1 MAAKIYRINYKSD
14 FILTMN
20 SDAGW
25 EVPFCIKFWTS
36 IPSRAYYV
44 GYDGETYTHCAYD
57 PSEPTK
63 LVVQF
68 DDHHLP
74 IGDLKFQ
81 ISYHFTVDDF
91 PNNTEDEVFNET
103 ALTTE
108 IDGETF
114 QVMLDFNGETAPGID
129 FSLPSVGVTSVN
141 GKIGVVT
148 LTAEDVGAQPTIADL
163 ATIRSGAAAGSTAV
177 QPAALQEALAGKQ
190 DTIADLSTIRSG
202 AAAGTT
208 AVQPAGLQEGLA
220 TKQDTIAD
228 LSTIRSGAAAG
239 ATAVQ
244 PAGLTPI
251 ESALQT
257 IEAVIPS
264 AATSQN
270 KLADMNYVDN
280 KVSTS
285 TANFVGTFET
295 LAELQAVQNPTN
307 NDYGFVIETDS
318 LGNEYYDRYKFNGTT
333 WLFEYKVESTPFT
346 AAQWAA
352 IQSGITSALV
362 TKLNALPTAQQL
374 SNQLAAKQDTI
385 SDLSTIRSGAAAGAT
400 AVQPAAMNTA
410 LAAKQDTISDLST
423 IRSGAAAGAT
433 AVQPATMNSALATKQ
448 NTISTVN
455 VTVDNNTGTPSGSAS
470 VSGSTLSLSFQN
482 LKGATGATGA
492 TGPQGPQGE
501 RGLPGES
508 GVTGDV
514 SGFTVIQT
522 IDPSA
527 TYGATDIA
535 GAATVQATNEE
546 LAELE
551 GEQSKISVE
560 LTGSYNHEFAFVNT
574 PSGRVT
580 YKDVYGIDYTVG
592 KSYTLTAKINET
604 GGYVRIYTT
613 TNGTSSLA
621 ANLRNNQT
629 YTLTVASGL
638 TAVRLGTTVDVSGT
652 ILLTA
657 NDGSI
662 QESIES
668 IGSDVDNLKDTMTS
682 VVSDTSSLNL
692 EVKGSDGQSFS
703 FSGLNGTYLVYQEVK
718 GLDYTV
724 GNVYKITAAISSGS
738 YVRVYLT
745 KNGTRSSVT
754 NLYNG
759 QSYTLTVASGDT
771 LLEIASTVDVSGII
785 TVSID
790 NPLVEKI
797 DYSYNAVNNDALIK
811 YPFKADATFHTD
823 QTYNFLQWFNYIRL
837 SGCRKGCTYY
847 VKQFYNQLMSNNLYT
862 RKLLIYEVDSNGNE
876 REFASYS
883 VAGTSAQY
891 LGIEYI
897 SNNNLIAVINW
908 TSDIPSLRNWP
919 NTATPLLPLCCA
931 FNDAELILPSK
942 IRFMSGLENYIYAQM
957 VVRNYNTMNIQGLH
971 YSSMRR
977 HPRHLSWTPSNTD
990 GSYNSVPLRLMME
1003 NRNNVL
1009 IKNMDYE
1016 VVKTTAG
1023 SGKTLRCLCIGGS
1036 STEQGYYID
1045 YLKSL
1050 AENDSMSI
1058 TFLGTHSGNS
1068 GNAPNEGCSGWRA
1081 RTFFGQYGSS
1091 DGKADRAGST
1101 VNPFYNSNYAEFN
1114 TSAFDFSMYMT
1125 NQGYSGV
1132 DCVVLAIS
1140 DNDTTATAN
1149 DAAYA
1154 IDYLEAMI
1162 DSIHAYDANIK
1173 IGVWLY
1179 FAGYYQYEGVL
1190 DAIKAKQD
1198 LWEVYLNTFDGR
1210 ENENI
1215 FIVPV
1220 GLGVDPL
1227 HDFPYTLSAIDSYN
1241 SNFTEI
1247 HITDWVHPSQNTG
1260 AKKVGNMCWAYLKKF
1275 GGMLS

>member
-1 MAAKIYRINYKSD
+1 MSTKNVTLHDENGNVLLPATKTSRITDANGTGLDTLLQQAGQVKS
-14 FILTMN
+14 I
-20 SDAGW
+20 
-25 EVPFCIKFWTS
+25 
-36 IPSRAYYV
+36 
-44 GYDGETYTHCAYD
+44 
-57 PSEPTK
+57 
-63 LVVQF
+63 
-68 DDHHLP
+68 
-74 IGDLKFQ
+74 
-81 ISYHFTVDDF
+81 
-91 PNNTEDEVFNET
+91 
-103 ALTTE
+103 
-108 IDGETF
+108 
-114 QVMLDFNGETAPGID
+114 
-129 FSLPSVGVTSVN
+129 SVN
-141 GKIGVVT
+141 GVT
-148 LTAEDVGAQPTIADL
+148 
-163 ATIRSGAAAGSTAV
+163 
-177 QPAALQEALAGKQ
+177 
-190 DTIADLSTIRSG
+190 
-202 AAAGTT
+202 
-208 AVQPAGLQEGLA
+208 
-220 TKQDTIAD
+220 
-228 LSTIRSGAAAG
+228 
-239 ATAVQ
+239 
-244 PAGLTPI
+244 
-251 ESALQT
+251 QT
-257 IEAVIPS
+257 IDANGNVNIASADGVGIASVVQTTTSSEDGGTNVI
-264 AATSQN
+264 TVT
-270 KLADMNYVDN
+270 KTDN
-280 KVSTS
+280 TTS
-285 TANFVGTFET
+285 TFSV
-295 LAELQAVQNPTN
+295 
-307 NDYGFVIETDS
+307 
-318 LGNEYYDRYKFNGTT
+318 KNGS
-333 WLFEYKVESTPFT
+333 K
-346 AAQWAA
+346 
-352 IQSGITSALV
+352 
-362 TKLNALPTAQQL
+362 
-374 SNQLAAKQDTI
+374 
-385 SDLSTIRSGAAAGAT
+385 
-400 AVQPAAMNTA
+400 
-410 LAAKQDTISDLST
+410 
-423 IRSGAAAGAT
+423 
-433 AVQPATMNSALATKQ
+433 
-448 NTISTVN
+448 
-455 VTVDNNTGTPSGSAS
+455 GS
-470 VSGSTLSLSFQN
+470 
-482 LKGATGATGA
+482 TGA
-492 TGPQGPQGE
+492 TGPQGERGPQGNT
-501 RGLPGES
+501 
-508 GVTGDV
+508 GVQVDSVASIIHSIDSTTTYAAADV
-514 SGFTVIQT
+514 
-522 IDPSA
+522 
-527 TYGATDIA
+527 A
-535 GAATVQATNEE
+535 GADAVQDV
-546 LAELE
+546 LAEVTELG
-551 GEQSKISVE
+551 GEQAKISVNI
-560 LTGSYNHEFAFVNT
+560 TGSNNQEFAFVNA
-574 PSGRVT
+574 PSGVVT

-613 TNGTSSLA
+613 TNGTSSLV

-662 QESIES
+662 QETIES
-668 IGSDVDNLKDTMTS
+668 IDSDVDNLKDTMTS

-745 KNGTRSSVT
+745 KNGTRSSVA

-759 QSYTLTVASGDT
+759 QSYTFTVASGDT
-771 LLEIASTVDVSGII
+771 LLEIASTVDVSGTI

-797 DYSYNAVNNDALIK
+797 DYSYNAVYNNAIIK
-811 YPFKADATFHTD
+811 YPFKAEATFHTD

-847 VKQFYNQLMSNNLYT
+847 VRQFFNQLRSNNLYS
-862 RKLLIYEVDSNGNE
+862 RYLLIYEVDGDGNE

-883 VAGTSAQY
+883 VSGTSTQY

-897 SNNNLIAVINW
+897 SNYNLTAVINW
-908 TSDIPSLRNWP
+908 TSDIPSSRNWP
-919 NTATPLLPLCCA
+919 NTATPLHPLCCEIGE
-931 FNDAELILPSK
+931 AELILPSK

-957 VVRNYNTMNIQGLH
+957 VVRNYNTMNIQGLN
-971 YSSMRR
+971 YASMRR
-977 HPRHLSWTPSNTD
+977 HPDHLHWTPSDSD
-990 GSYNSVPLRLMME
+990 GNYNNVPLRLLME

-1016 VVKTTAG
+1016 VVKTTSG

-1045 YLKSL
+1045 HIKSL
-1050 AENDSMSI
+1050 AENDSMSV
-1058 TFLGTHSGNS
+1058 TFIGTHSGNS

-1132 DCVVLAIS
+1132 DCVMLAFGG
-1140 DNDTTATAN
+1140 NDTTATAN

-1162 DSIHAYDANIK
+1162 DSIHTYDANIK

-1190 DAIKAKQD
+1190 DAIKEKQD
-1198 LWEVYLNTFDGR
+1198 LWEVYLSAFDGR

-1247 HITDWVHPSQNTG
+1247 HITDWVHPAYNTG

>member
-114 QVMLDFNGETAPGID
+114 QIMLDFNGETAPGID

-202 AAAGTT
+202 AAAGAT
-208 AVQPAGLQEGLA
+208 AVQPATLQEGLA
-220 TKQDTIAD
+220 TKQDVISD
-228 LSTIRSGAAAG
+228 LATIRSGAAAG

-257 IEAVIPS
+257 IEALIPS

-270 KLADMNYVDN
+270 KLADMSYVDN

-307 NDYGFVIETDS
+307 NDYGFVIETDA

-346 AAQWAA
+346 ADQWAA

-362 TKLNALPTAQQL
+362 TKLNALPTATEL

-448 NTISTVN
+448 STISTVN
-455 VTVDNNTGTPSGSAS
+455 VTVDNNTGTPSGTAS

-482 LKGATGATGA
+482 LKGAAGATGA

-535 GAATVQATNEE
+535 GAATVQATNQK
-546 LAELE
+546 LTELE
-551 GEQSKISVE
+551 GELEEKTDSLNNELEHTVSYWELVYPLMSDSNYALSTSGIRVSNTSAEVVKYIVTAGQKLYLKLSKDNDAVFQFQNSNTVPTSGTNPYIIGTVNTESVDGVFVVPAGATRLIVSRNKTNSTNIVRKYGGDQIQKNKNDIVE
-560 LTGSYNHEFAFVNT
+560 LGN
-574 PSGRVT
+574 
-580 YKDVYGIDYTVG
+580 DVVDSVYQRTIA
-592 KSYTLTAKINET
+592 STASWEQT
-604 GGYVRIYTT
+604 
-613 TNGTSSLA
+613 A
-621 ANLRNNQT
+621 ANSGYKPFAIRGGKT
-629 YTLTVASGL
+629 YTLQLQFQGIGDLNYNRISSIKFYSSQSGSSVVGDNMLSAFKAAGDIFDGVVSIESTPQQDVNYIMVQFNSAYSAVNGNSVTVTAIEKEEKYALKDSVDVLIGNTFIKTINEQEVHLNSNSYSTGYIPCPMFRGVTYLVSLKLIGHTAIPSAVIAHVNASNSEVGRIVFSSSDFASGDYVEFTPTKDVGYLLIQFVSTYREPAGASMVLNVEYGEKTSVSAIDIKPLDGRKFIMLGDSITQLPRTGTSHGGVGIVEWFSHISGAEVIRGAIGGSRL
-638 TAVRLGTTVDVSGT
+638 TRTGEKVTTASEITSYNIAMSFFDVIGLAEALASGDFSLQRAAYQWLIDNNFSPDVQMIENVNVLDALDMSTVDAITIFAGT
-652 ILLTA
+652 NDWHNSVTLQNIKDAIDSIVETLLTA
-657 NDGSI
+657 YP
-662 QESIES
+662 
-668 IGSDVDNLKDTMTS
+668 NLTIYFFTPIVRFQANNLS
-682 VVSDTSSLNL
+682 NWSDTWQNNAGLTIPQYVDAIMEQAKVNCVPVCDL
-692 EVKGSDGQSFS
+692 YHGMGWTRYNVTQYIPIGDGTHPR
-703 FSGLNGTYLVYQEVK
+703 NGFGEL
-718 GLDYTV
+718 
-724 GNVYKITAAISSGS
+724 AAKMFGF
-738 YVRVYLT
+738 
-745 KNGTRSSVT
+745 
-754 NLYNG
+754 
-759 QSYTLTVASGDT
+759 
-771 LLEIASTVDVSGII
+771 
-785 TVSID
+785 
-790 NPLVEKI
+790 
-797 DYSYNAVNNDALIK
+797 VN
-811 YPFKADATFHTD
+811 
-823 QTYNFLQWFNYIRL
+823 
-837 SGCRKGCTYY
+837 S
-847 VKQFYNQLMSNNLYT
+847 
-862 RKLLIYEVDSNGNE
+862 
-876 REFASYS
+876 
-883 VAGTSAQY
+883 
-891 LGIEYI
+891 
-897 SNNNLIAVINW
+897 
-908 TSDIPSLRNWP
+908 NWP
-919 NTATPLLPLCCA
+919 KVYRT
-931 FNDAELILPSK
+931 
-942 IRFMSGLENYIYAQM
+942 
-957 VVRNYNTMNIQGLH
+957 IQ
-971 YSSMRR
+971 
-977 HPRHLSWTPSNTD
+977 
-990 GSYNSVPLRLMME
+990 
-1003 NRNNVL
+1003 
-1009 IKNMDYE
+1009 
-1016 VVKTTAG
+1016 
-1023 SGKTLRCLCIGGS
+1023 
-1036 STEQGYYID
+1036 
-1045 YLKSL
+1045 
-1050 AENDSMSI
+1050 
-1058 TFLGTHSGNS
+1058 
-1068 GNAPNEGCSGWRA
+1068 
-1081 RTFFGQYGSS
+1081 
-1091 DGKADRAGST
+1091 AD
-1101 VNPFYNSNYAEFN
+1101 
-1114 TSAFDFSMYMT
+1114 
-1125 NQGYSGV
+1125 
-1132 DCVVLAIS
+1132 
-1140 DNDTTATAN
+1140 
-1149 DAAYA
+1149 
-1154 IDYLEAMI
+1154 
-1162 DSIHAYDANIK
+1162 
-1173 IGVWLY
+1173 
-1179 FAGYYQYEGVL
+1179 
-1190 DAIKAKQD
+1190 
-1198 LWEVYLNTFDGR
+1198 
-1210 ENENI
+1210 
-1215 FIVPV
+1215 
-1220 GLGVDPL
+1220 
-1227 HDFPYTLSAIDSYN
+1227 
-1241 SNFTEI
+1241 
-1247 HITDWVHPSQNTG
+1247 
-1260 AKKVGNMCWAYLKKF
+1260 
-1275 GGMLS
+1275 